1 MTQQHRQNHAT
12 WECKYHVVF
21 IPKYRKRTIFGVI
34 KKRLGDVFHELARRR
49 ESKIEEGHLMPDH
62 VHMLISIP
70 PKYSVAQVIGFMKG
84 KSSIW
89 IAQNVERK
97 ARNFT
102 GHKFWARGYFVS
114 TVGRDEEMI
123 EPQNE
128 MHRERKSH
136 QRYEQIVATVVDEH
150 GLTEATDVVTLG
162 SKLQDD
168 LGMDEVDQMEVLFRA
183 EERFSIVL
191 PDNDIGPSSTMG
203 DIVARIAE
211 RLGENEGRSSRVEAI
226 QAA

>member
-1 MTQQHRQNHAT
+1 MTQQHQQNHAT

-21 IPKYRKRTIFGVI
+21 IPKYRKKAIFGVI

-70 PKYSVAQVIGFMKG
+70 PKYSVAD
-84 KSSIW
+84 SIW

-123 EPQNE
+123 RAYIKNQE
-128 MHRERKSH
+128 M
-136 QRYEQIVATVVDEH
+136 
-150 GLTEATDVVTLG
+150 
-162 SKLQDD
+162 QDNW
-168 LGMDEVDQMEVLFRA
+168 
-183 EERFSIVL
+183 I
-191 PDNDIGPSSTMG
+191 SS
-203 DIVARIAE
+203 
-211 RLGENEGRSSRVEAI
+211 
-226 QAA
+226 Q